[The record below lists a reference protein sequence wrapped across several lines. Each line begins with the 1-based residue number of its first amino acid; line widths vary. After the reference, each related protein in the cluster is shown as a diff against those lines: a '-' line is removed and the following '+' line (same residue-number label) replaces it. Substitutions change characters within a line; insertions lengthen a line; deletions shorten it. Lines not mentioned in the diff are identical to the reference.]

1 MRLLLDAHVSGR
13 RVGEALRVQGHDVR
27 ALDEERQLEG
37 LPDDEVL
44 ALAAAEERIVVTHNI
59 AHFPAIL
66 REWAEASR
74 SHAGVI
80 LVYGIDHNEFDLVAR
95 GVRHLLELRPSQE
108 AWLDYP
114 AILNRSFASR

>member
-13 RVGEALRVQGHDVR
+13 RVGEALRVHGHDVR
-27 ALDEERQLEG
+27 ALDGERELEG

-44 ALAAAEERIVVTHNI
+44 ALASADERILITHNI
-59 AHFPAIL
+59 AHSPAIL

-74 SHAGVI
+74 SHPGVI
-80 LVYGIDHNEFDLVAR
+80 LVYGIDPNEFDLVQQ
-95 GVRHLLELRPSQE
+95 GVRHLLELRPSQN

>member
-13 RVGEALRVQGHDVR
+13 RVGEALRVQGHDGR
-27 ALDEERQLEG
+27 ALDEGRQLEG

-44 ALAAAEERIVVTHNI
+44 ALAATEERILVTHNI
-59 AHFPAIL
+59 AHSPAIL

-74 SHAGVI
+74 SHAGAI
-80 LVYGIDHNEFDLVAR
+80 LVYGIGHNEFSLVER
-95 GVRHLLELRPSQE
+95 GVQRLLELRPSQE

-114 AILNRSFASR
+114 AILNRSPASR